1 MKKKNCPKCEDGNL
15 TIKFNLFDDKLVNT
29 FSVNQSDISRDYF
42 TNDNLTFGADGERK
56 LYRYQGNIG
65 FSGFNKM
72 REIINFSKR
81 SIDLLNP
88 NSKLARFKENIDEN
102 LSKIKTLYSKH
113 LSVKQN
119 LITSYSSQIEQLSPF
134 NVLERG
140 YSIVRNK
147 KGVVV
152 KSIDDISLE
161 EKISVTSAKISYEAD
176 ITNINND

>member
-1 MKKKNCPKCEDGNL
+1 MNKINENFL
-15 TIKFNLFDDKLVNT
+15 KLDESTLRLQNS
-29 FSVNQSDISRDYF
+29 F
-42 TNDNLTFGADGERK
+42 L
-56 LYRYQGNIG
+56 
-65 FSGFNKM
+65 SGFNKM

-88 NSKLARFKENIDEN
+88 SFKLVRFKENIYDN

-113 LSVKQN
+113 LSEKQN

-161 EKISVTSAKISYEAD
+161 DKISITSAKISYEAD

>member
-1 MKKKNCPKCEDGNL
+1 
-15 TIKFNLFDDKLVNT
+15 
-29 FSVNQSDISRDYF
+29 
-42 TNDNLTFGADGERK
+42 
-56 LYRYQGNIG
+56 
-65 FSGFNKM
+65 M

-88 NSKLARFKENIDEN
+88 NSKLARFKENIDDN
-102 LSKIKTLYSKH
+102 LSKIKTLHSKH
-113 LSVKQN
+113 LSEKQN

-152 KSIDDISLE
+152 KSKDDISLE
-161 EKISVTSAKISYEAD
+161 DKISITSAKISYEAD
-176 ITNINND
+176 ITNINDD

>member
-1 MKKKNCPKCEDGNL
+1 MHNS
-15 TIKFNLFDDKLVNT
+15 
-29 FSVNQSDISRDYF
+29 FSN
-42 TNDNLTFGADGERK
+42 
-56 LYRYQGNIG
+56 
-65 FSGFNKM
+65 GFNKI

-81 SIDLLNP
+81 TINLLNP
-88 NSKLARFKENIDEN
+88 SSNLARFKENISDN
-102 LSKIKTLYSKH
+102 LSKIEALYSKH
-113 LSVKQN
+113 FNEKQN

-152 KSIDDISLE
+152 KSKDDISME
-161 EKISVTSAKISYEAD
+161 DKISITSAKISYEAD